1 MIRYFQ
7 GGYNISNYILPILV
21 LIIVLYGLYK
31 KIDLYEAFVDGSK
44 ESFKMGYTIFPN
56 LLAMI
61 LSVNV
66 LINSGFLEWV
76 IKLLLGNINLPIELI
91 SLIVTKPI
99 SGSAS
104 IALLNTIYTKYGVD
118 SFYSLVAST
127 IQGCT
132 DTTFYVIALYYGS
145 IGIKKTRYALINS
158 LFGDFIG
165 ITVSIILCYVL
176 FS

>member
-1 MIRYFQ
+1 
-7 GGYNISNYILPILV
+7 LV
-21 LIIVLYGLYK
+21 LLIVLYGLYK
-31 KIDLYEAFVDGSK
+31 KIDLYESFVEGSK
-44 ESFKMGYTIFPN
+44 EAFKMSYTIFPN

-61 LSVNV
+61 LSVNI
-66 LINSGFLEWV
+66 LMNSGFLKWIV
-76 IKLLLGNINLPIELI
+76 DILFGSIKLPIEII

-99 SGSAS
+99 SGSAA
-104 IALLNTIYTKYGVD
+104 IALINTIYSKYGVD
-118 SFYSLVAST
+118 SFYSILAST

-145 IGIKKTRYALINS
+145 VGIKKTRYALVNS

-165 ITVSIILCYVL
+165 IVTSIVLCYLL

>member
-1 MIRYFQ
+1 M
-7 GGYNISNYILPILV
+7 V
-21 LIIVLYGLYK
+21 LFIIVYAVYK
-31 KIDLYEAFVDGSK
+31 KVDLYESFIEGSK

-61 LSVNV
+61 LSVNL
-66 LINSGFLEWV
+66 LIESGFLEWIISFFV
-76 IKLLLGNINLPIELI
+76 KGITLPIELI
-91 SLIVTKPI
+91 SLILTKPI
-99 SGSAS
+99 SGSAAL
-104 IALLNTIYTKYGVD
+104 ALLNTIFSKYGVD
-118 SFYSLVAST
+118 SFYSILAST

-145 IGIKKTRYALINS
+145 VGIKKTRYAMATS

-165 ITVSIILCYVL
+165 ILSSIVLCYVL

>member
-1 MIRYFQ
+1 M
-7 GGYNISNYILPILV
+7 V
-21 LIIVLYGLYK
+21 LLIVLYGLYK
-31 KIDLYEAFVDGSK
+31 KIDLYESFVEGSK
-44 ESFKMGYTIFPN
+44 EAFKMSYTIFPN

-61 LSVNV
+61 LSVNI
-66 LINSGFLEWV
+66 LMNSGFLKWIV
-76 IKLLLGNINLPIELI
+76 DLLFGSIKLPIEII

-99 SGSAS
+99 SGSAA
-104 IALLNTIYTKYGVD
+104 IALINTIYSKYGVD
-118 SFYSLVAST
+118 SFFSILAST

-145 IGIKKTRYALINS
+145 VGIKKTRYALVNS

-165 ITVSIILCYVL
+165 IVTSIVLCYLL

>member
-1 MIRYFQ
+1 M
-7 GGYNISNYILPILV
+7 V

-31 KIDLYEAFVDGSK
+31 KIDLYESFIEGSK
-44 ESFKMGYTIFPN
+44 EAFKMLYTIFPN

-61 LSVNV
+61 LSVNILV
-66 LINSGFLEWV
+66 NSGFLKWIV
-76 IKLLLGNINLPIELI
+76 GLLFGSIKLPIELI

-99 SGSAS
+99 SGSA
-104 IALLNTIYTKYGVD
+104 ALALINTIYSKYGVD
-118 SFYSLVAST
+118 SFYSILAST

-145 IGIKKTRYALINS
+145 IGIKKTRYAMINS

-165 ITVSIILCYVL
+165 ILTSIVLCYLL

>member
-1 MIRYFQ
+1 M
-7 GGYNISNYILPILV
+7 V
-21 LIIVLYGLYK
+21 LLIVLYGLYK
-31 KIDLYEAFVDGSK
+31 KIDLYESFVEGSK
-44 ESFKMGYTIFPN
+44 EAFKMSYTIFPN

-61 LSVNV
+61 LSVNI
-66 LINSGFLEWV
+66 LMNSGFLKWIV
-76 IKLLLGNINLPIELI
+76 DILFGSIKLPIEII

-99 SGSAS
+99 SGSAA
-104 IALLNTIYTKYGVD
+104 IALINTIYSKYGVD
-118 SFYSLVAST
+118 SFYSILAST

-145 IGIKKTRYALINS
+145 VGIKKTRYALVNS

-165 ITVSIILCYVL
+165 IVTSIVLCYLL

>member
-1 MIRYFQ
+1 MQ

-31 KIDLYEAFVDGSK
+31 KTDLYESFVEGSK
-44 ESFKMGYTIFPN
+44 EGFKMGYTLFPN

-66 LINSGFLEWV
+66 LINSGFLEWIIKIV
-76 IKLLLGNINLPIELI
+76 IGNIKLPIEII
-91 SLIVTKPI
+91 SLIISKPI
-99 SGSAS
+99 SGSAA
-104 IALLNTIYTKYGVD
+104 IALLNNIYTKYGVD
-118 SFYSLVAST
+118 NFYSLVAST

-145 IGIKKTRYALINS
+145 VGIKKTKHALINS

-165 ITVSIILCYVL
+165 ILVSIVLCYLL

>member
-1 MIRYFQ
+1 M
-7 GGYNISNYILPILV
+7 V
-21 LIIVLYGLYK
+21 LLIVLYGLYK
-31 KIDLYEAFVDGSK
+31 KIDLYESFVEGSK
-44 ESFKMGYTIFPN
+44 EAFKMSYTIFPN

-61 LSVNV
+61 LSVNI
-66 LINSGFLEWV
+66 LMNSGFLKWIV
-76 IKLLLGNINLPIELI
+76 DLLFGSIKLPIEII

-99 SGSAS
+99 SGSAA
-104 IALLNTIYTKYGVD
+104 IALINTIYSKYGVD
-118 SFYSLVAST
+118 SFFSILAST

-145 IGIKKTRYALINS
+145 VGIKKTRYALINS

-165 ITVSIILCYVL
+165 IVTSIVLCYLL

>member
-1 MIRYFQ
+1 MVF
-7 GGYNISNYILPILV
+7 
-21 LIIVLYGLYK
+21 IIVIYGLLK
-31 KIDLYEAFVDGSK
+31 KIDLYEAFVEGSK
-44 ESFKMGYTIFPN
+44 EAFKMGFTIFPN

-66 LINSGFLEWV
+66 LINSGFLKWFV
-76 IKLLLGNINLPIELI
+76 SLFISNLKLPIELI

-104 IALLNTIYTKYGVD
+104 LALLNTIYNKYGVD
-118 SFYSLVAST
+118 SFFSLLASA

-145 IGIKKTRYALINS
+145 IGIKKTRYALATS
-158 LFGDFIG
+158 LFGDFVG
-165 ITVSIILCYVL
+165 ILTSIILCYML
-176 FS
+176 FG